1 MKINTIA
8 KKGIVLMV
16 LFAIISCGGTN
27 SSGNKPNEQEKKE
40 VKASQEEVSSKK
52 EVKSYEEELK
62 ERMDP
67 IEAKLNKTI
76 ESGENMLEASIELS
90 EKWKEEYEKIYNL
103 VLSKISDSEKPK
115 FEAEEQEWFKNEEEK
130 IKKELLSTDGMEEG
144 PRDYEMLFASGKA
157 DLAKK
162 RAMELAKNTMS

>member
-1 MKINTIA
+1 M
-8 KKGIVLMV
+8 LSD
-16 LFAIISCGGTN
+16 L
-27 SSGNKPNEQEKKE
+27 
-40 VKASQEEVSSKK
+40 
-52 EVKSYEEELK
+52 
-62 ERMDP
+62 
-67 IEAKLNKTI
+67 KTI

-144 PRDYEMLFASGKA
+144 ARDYEMLFASGKA

-162 RAMELAKNTMS
+162 RAMELAKKYDELNK